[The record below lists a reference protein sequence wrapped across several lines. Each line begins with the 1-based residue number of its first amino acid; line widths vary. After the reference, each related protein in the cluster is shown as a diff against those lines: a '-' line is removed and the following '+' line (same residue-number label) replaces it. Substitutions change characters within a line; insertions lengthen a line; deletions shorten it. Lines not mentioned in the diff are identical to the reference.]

1 MTTLP
6 KSPAVCAPQ
15 GDTKPKAC
23 GGCGK
28 PFNAL
33 RKPRERAMN
42 VFVSLEPSS
51 YGRTGFVPVTLC
63 GACRRLVNGGTP
75 FNLPAL
81 DRSAEDLER
90 LVLADPTGPLQ

>member
-6 KSPAVCAPQ
+6 KSPTVCAPQ
-15 GDTKPKAC
+15 GNANPKAC
-23 GGCGK
+23 DGCGK
-28 PFNAL
+28 PFNAV

-42 VFVSLEPSS
+42 VFVSTEPSS
-51 YGRTGFVPVTLC
+51 YGRTGFVPITLC
-63 GACRRLVNGGTP
+63 GACRDLVNGERP

-81 DRSAEDLER
+81 ERSMEDLER